1 MTSMNLKLRRAKR
14 TRLGRCLC
22 RLLGEERGAV
32 AMEYVVIALLV
43 AAAVVGIVIVFG
55 SRIASMFGGATKAL
69 SATETGQA
77 AVAQEQASSR
87 EDHTGRANTA
97 LETGDTMR
105 GSDGKGSG
113 DDGNTN
119 TGSND

>member
-1 MTSMNLKLRRAKR
+1 MSSMNLKLRRAKR

-22 RLLGEERGAV
+22 RLLGDERGAV

-69 SATETGQA
+69 STSESGMEQ
-77 AVAQEQASSR
+77 VAKDQESSR
-87 EDHTGRANTA
+87 NDHAGRADTQLSN
-97 LETGDTMR
+97 GDTMR
-105 GSDGKGSG
+105 GSDGAGSG
-113 DDGNTN
+113 TSTDGTS
-119 TGSND
+119 TPQ

>member
-14 TRLGRCLC
+14 TKVGRFLC
-22 RLLGEERGAV
+22 RLLGDERGAV

-69 SATETGQA
+69 SSSETGQA
-77 AVAQEQASSR
+77 EVAKEQEASRS
-87 EDHTGRANTA
+87 DHAARAKTQLDN
-97 LETGDTMR
+97 GDTMR
-105 GSDGKGSG
+105 GSDGKQEGG
-113 DDGNTN
+113 EGTPE
-119 TGSND
+119 

>member
-1 MTSMNLKLRRAKR
+1 MSSMNLKLRRAKR

-22 RLLGEERGAV
+22 RLLGDERGAV

-77 AVAQEQASSR
+77 EVAKEQEASR
-87 EDHTGRANTA
+87 TDHTTRANTQ
-97 LETGDTMR
+97 LENGDTMR
-105 GSDGKGSG
+105 GSDGKSEGG
-113 DDGNTN
+113 GEANPQ
-119 TGSND
+119 